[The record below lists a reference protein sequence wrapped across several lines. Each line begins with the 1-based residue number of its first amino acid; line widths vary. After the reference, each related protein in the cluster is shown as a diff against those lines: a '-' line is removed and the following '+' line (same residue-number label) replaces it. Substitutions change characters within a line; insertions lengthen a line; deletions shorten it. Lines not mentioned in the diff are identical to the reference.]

1 MRLVASPAEFVQKM
15 RYEPRQPNDAIIV
28 VGVGEAFPFIRV
40 HALLEAMQ
48 PVFSDVPIVVLYPGV
63 YDRRS
68 LKLFDKLN
76 PNPYYRAFKA
86 L

>member
-1 MRLVASPAEFVQKM
+1 M

-63 YDRRS
+63 YDGRS
-68 LKLFDKLN
+68 LKLFDKLT
-76 PNPYYRAFKA
+76 PNSYYRAFNT